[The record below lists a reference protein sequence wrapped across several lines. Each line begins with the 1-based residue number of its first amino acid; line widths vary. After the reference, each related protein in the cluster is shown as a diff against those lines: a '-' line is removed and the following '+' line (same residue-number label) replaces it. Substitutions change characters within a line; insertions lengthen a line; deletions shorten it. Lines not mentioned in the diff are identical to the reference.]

1 MMKGKTEDS
10 GIFKIRNIPENPF
23 LLFSKWYQER
33 QVKNI
38 GTNVLCLSTAT
49 KDGKVSARN
58 VVLRRLDEDGFVI
71 MTDCRSKKVAEMREN
86 PYVAM
91 TFLWVQEVNDGD
103 LQVRQARAEGI
114 IKELPIDDWID
125 IYDREPLYC
134 KIRAYVCHQGQN
146 VEWDDLKEHHD
157 ELHNLFVEGSH
168 TLERPDHVRAFKM
181 DPSMIEFYETEG
193 DQIADR
199 VMYLKEEDEWRMTRI
214 AA

>member
-1 MMKGKTEDS
+1 MQGKTEET
-10 GIFKIRNIPENPF
+10 GIFQIKNIPENPF
-23 LLFSKWYQER
+23 FLFTKWYHER

-71 MTDCRSKKVAEMREN
+71 MTDNRSKKVSEMREN
-86 PYVAM
+86 PYAAM
-91 TFLWVQEVNDGD
+91 TFLWVQEVDGNV
-103 LQVRQARAEGI
+103 QVRQVRAEGTM
-114 IKELPIDDWID
+114 KELPIDNWVD

-146 VEWDDLKEHHD
+146 VEWHDLKAHHD
-157 ELHNLFVEGSH
+157 ELYGLFVEGKH
-168 TLERPDHVRAFKM
+168 KLERPDHVRSFKM
-181 DPSMIEFYETEG
+181 DPTMIEFYETEG

-199 VMYLKEEDEWRMTRI
+199 LLYRKDENEWKMTRI